1 VGANHL
7 TPAPTAVYA
16 FVLLMAAIAYYILQG
31 AIIASQGANSLLAAA
46 VGKDWKGK
54 ISPVLYFSAIP
65 LAFVSGWISNALFIF
80 VALIWLVPDRRIER
94 VLPKRER
101 E

>member
-1 VGANHL
+1 
-7 TPAPTAVYA
+7 
-16 FVLLMAAIAYYILQG
+16 VLLMAAIAYYILQR

-65 LAFVSGWISNALFIF
+65 LAFVSVWISNALFIF

-94 VLPKRER
+94 VLSKRER
-101 E
+101 Q